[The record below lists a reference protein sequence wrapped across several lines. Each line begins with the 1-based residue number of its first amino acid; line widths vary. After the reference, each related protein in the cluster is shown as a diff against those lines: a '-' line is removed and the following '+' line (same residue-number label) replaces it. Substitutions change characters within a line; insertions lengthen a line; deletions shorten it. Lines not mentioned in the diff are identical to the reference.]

1 MYQWVKKYQ
10 ESGENGFK
18 DNRGKRKTEEELTPE
33 EKIQWENNRLEQENE
48 RLRAENAFSK
58 KLEEC

>member
-1 MYQWVKKYQ
+1 MNKYQ
-10 ESGENGFK
+10 ESGEEALK
-18 DNRGKRKTEEELTPE
+18 DNRGKRKIEEELTPE
-33 EKIQWENNRLEQENE
+33 EKIQWKNKQLEQENE